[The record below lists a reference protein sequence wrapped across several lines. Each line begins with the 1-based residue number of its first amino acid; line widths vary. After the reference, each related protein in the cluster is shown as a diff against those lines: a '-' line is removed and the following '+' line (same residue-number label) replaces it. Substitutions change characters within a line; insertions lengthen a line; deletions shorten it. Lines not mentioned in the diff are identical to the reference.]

1 MFNDKALSALRFT
14 VSKNISEKRYKHTLG
29 VEKMAR
35 YLGEIILPDKV
46 NELSVAALLHDIA
59 KELSYE
65 EHLDLVSTL
74 DYITKDDLETKPA
87 LHSYAAINL
96 IKKDYPEFATYDV
109 LSAVANHTLGNPGMS
124 VFDEIIFI
132 SDYAEEGRTYKSCI
146 EVNEYLVKNV
156 TKGNGYEDN
165 LFALHTASYK
175 AILSTILSLSSR
187 SEKINGRTFLTK
199 EYFEGLISK

>member
-156 TKGNGYEDN
+156 TTGNGYEDN

>member
-96 IKKDYPEFATYDV
+96 I
-109 LSAVANHTLGNPGMS
+109 N
-124 VFDEIIFI
+124 
-132 SDYAEEGRTYKSCI
+132 
-146 EVNEYLVKNV
+146 YLAW
-156 TKGNGYEDN
+156 T
-165 LFALHTASYK
+165 
-175 AILSTILSLSSR
+175 
-187 SEKINGRTFLTK
+187 
-199 EYFEGLISK
+199 